1 MTVTIKD
8 VAKLAGVAPSTVSRV
23 IANNPRISDSTKQRV
38 REAMDYLGYHPNIN
52 ARSLAARSTHAIGL
66 VMPSSAD
73 KAFQNP
79 FFPEVIRGIST
90 KAHEKGFALYIST
103 GMNEQEIFDGVVG
116 MVQGSRVDGIIL
128 LSSSMD
134 DKIVEF
140 LYKSHFPFIVI
151 GKPYKYEDKISHVD
165 NDNFRA
171 TQELTQHLIDLGH
184 DRIAFIGGSLN
195 LVMTTDRLLG
205 YEKALRKAN
214 IPYRGDYIIHEEFLK
229 EGGRGAVAALLAL
242 EQPPTAFVVMDDL
255 MALGVLG
262 MLSEKRIVV
271 PDEVSVVSFN
281 NVMLAE
287 LSNPPLTSVD
297 INIFQLGYSA
307 ADSLLGLFENE
318 DKKPERIIISHKIIE
333 RMSSASAVKKD

>member
-1 MTVTIKD
+1 
-8 VAKLAGVAPSTVSRV
+8 
-23 IANNPRISDSTKQRV
+23 
-38 REAMDYLGYHPNIN
+38 
-52 ARSLAARSTHAIGL
+52 
-66 VMPSSAD
+66 
-73 KAFQNP
+73 
-79 FFPEVIRGIST
+79 
-90 KAHEKGFALYIST
+90 
-103 GMNEQEIFDGVVG
+103 MNEQEIFDGVVG